1 MNKILNL
8 KFLII
13 AGSIFLG
20 TLVVLLTT
28 GIYNPSWNP
37 FTFASQ
43 RNLNK
48 AIGKM
53 TTLDNLKTQG
63 NVWVEVTTVDKEKK
77 PITLNFS
84 FNPSVSADFKNKK
97 GLSDFNL
104 TGEIG
109 GLSVSFD
116 GEIRL
121 VNDEFYF
128 QIKNLSVLLSYMG
141 MGKFQDK
148 WIKLS
153 STSTPAE
160 GEKNQGKEKIKEF
173 FKEVM
178 NELKRKEIIKVK
190 RNLGEEKVDGIQCSH
205 YLVILDNKN
214 LKDIALR
221 PYDIY
226 LTYWIDQ
233 IFPIYDEEGNY
244 EKFREANKWIQE
256 FLPNSFG
263 VKVGFRRKVKLP
275 FIIYKIKKI
284 LEMLHSY
291 SFNGITEKFYKWLEL
306 KIMSRRLKEM
316 ANKDTRVIVND
327 KMLKFHDNDR
337 REETRRIFEER
348 LIELETAE

>member
-1 MNKILNL
+1 MIERDNLSSLEKAIIQTVAYFDIFKFPLTLVEIWKWLYQGKNVRYKMQDVKISDIQEALEKSEKLKEVIECKWGFYFLKDTPHHPSTRSGGAGQANIKSRDLVEIRIERYNIAERKFKRALRVTKILASIPFVRMIAVCNNL
-8 KFLII
+8 PYNNAEEESDIDFFII
-13 AGSIFLG
+13 KKENRIWMTRFFCAGLMQ
-20 TLVVLLTT
+20 LLRMRPTKKT
-28 GIYNPSWNP
+28 ARDKICLS
-37 FTFASQ
+37 FFATQ
-43 RNLNK
+43 
-48 AIGKM
+48 
-53 TTLDNLKTQG
+53 DNL
-63 NVWVEVTTVDKEKK
+63 
-77 PITLNFS
+77 
-84 FNPSVSADFKNKK
+84 
-97 GLSDFNL
+97 
-104 TGEIG
+104 
-109 GLSVSFD
+109 
-116 GEIRL
+116 
-121 VNDEFYF
+121 
-128 QIKNLSVLLSYMG
+128 
-141 MGKFQDK
+141 
-148 WIKLS
+148 
-153 STSTPAE
+153 
-160 GEKNQGKEKIKEF
+160 
-173 FKEVM
+173 
-178 NELKRKEIIKVK
+178 
-190 RNLGEEKVDGIQCSH
+190 
-205 YLVILDNKN
+205 N

>member
-214 LKDIALR
+214 LKDIALLSLGKVKDFLSEEEKKEYEEKLKGVEKDL
-221 PYDIY
+221 PQKFDEFSQKFGEISFEI
-226 LTYWIDQ
+226 WIDKESRVKK
-233 IFPIYDEEGNY
+233 IKGEKEIDLTKLIEGKEGKIKIGLDFNLFDFDK
-244 EKFREANKWIQE
+244 E
-256 FLPNSFG
+256 
-263 VKVGFRRKVKLP
+263 VKVEIPKDSIPLED
-275 FIIYKIKKI
+275 IIPK
-284 LEMLHSY
+284 E
-291 SFNGITEKFYKWLEL
+291 TL
-306 KIMSRRLKEM
+306 KSSTSK
-316 ANKDTRVIVND
+316 
-327 KMLKFHDNDR
+327 
-337 REETRRIFEER
+337 
-348 LIELETAE
+348 LIESQIK